1 MKTFKSYLPILLAT
15 VGFVSLPTAASAIS
29 FKAMGDSYT
38 DNVFRSELES
48 NSFTEL
54 FVAES
59 RIGLAGT
66 GEKELKIN
74 GDVEDG
80 APVAEQTD
88 FNWQNGQAVD
98 FSLDYDGNAV
108 TYTVGGV
115 TLSSNAFS
123 GNVNKI
129 YLRTTGSGGN
139 KQGTMSLTN
148 LTFNGVSHS
157 GLSSTG
163 TSDGRDVDYLAITD
177 ISSPFRFTG
186 TSTMSWT
193 GNKPQRSHLAYQIKV
208 GTSSTEEVPEP
219 LTILG
224 TVAALGFGVGFK
236 KKHSQQKDN

>member
-15 VGFVSLPTAASAIS
+15 VGFVSLPTAASAVS

-59 RIGLAGT
+59 RIGGT

-74 GDVEDG
+74 GDVENG

-88 FNWQNGQAVD
+88 FDWKNGEAVN
-98 FSLDYDGNAV
+98 FSLNYDGNAV
-108 TYTVGGV
+108 SYTVGGV
-115 TLSSNAFS
+115 TLNSTAFS

-129 YLRTTGSGGN
+129 YLRTVGSGGN
-139 KQGTMSLTN
+139 KPQGTMSLSN
-148 LTFNGVSHS
+148 LMFNGQSYS

-177 ISSPFRFTG
+177 ISSPFTFTG

-193 GNKPQRSHLAYQIKV
+193 GNRPQRSELAYQIKV
-208 GTSSTEEVPEP
+208 GTSTTEEVPEP

-236 KKHSQQKDN
+236 KKHSQHKDS